1 MLIIYPRRNLSV
13 TQTEH
18 CLNFCCEIGRQL
30 LRNGAEIYRVEDSAR
45 RILAAYGYAHTEVF
59 AIPSCIIINI
69 EENGHNYTKSVRIRS
84 TTNDLDKLERLNAL
98 SRSVC
103 AQRPPLDT
111 AEEQLHNIMLD
122 PPHPKWLLYIAHGMA
137 AGFFTLF
144 WGGTPLDAVISFVCG
159 MAVFFVTRAMSRRD
173 ANFFFTNILASMVIA
188 AITQLLLLASLRFH
202 QDMVIIGAIM
212 LLVPGIAITNVMR
225 DVLAGDFLTALSK
238 FAEVIIVAVAIA
250 VGIGIPLA
258 LGQMLPGGF

>member
-1 MLIIYPRRNLSV
+1 LI
-13 TQTEH
+13 QAEH
-18 CLNFCCEIGRQL
+18 CLNFCCEIGRHL

-45 RILAAYGYAHTEVF
+45 RILAAYGFAHTEVF
-59 AIPSCIIINI
+59 AIPSCIIITI
-69 EENGHNYTKSVRIRS
+69 EENGRNYTKSVRIRS
-84 TTNDLDKLERLNAL
+84 TATDLDKLERLNAL
-98 SRSVC
+98 SRTVC
-103 AQRPPLDT
+103 AQRPPLES
-111 AEEQLHNIMLD
+111 AEEQLHRIILD
-122 PPHPKWLLYIAHGMA
+122 PPHPKWLLYPAHGVA

-144 WGGTPLDAVISFVCG
+144 WGGTPLDAVISFFCG

-188 AITQLLLLASLRFH
+188 AITQLLLPLGIPFH

-225 DVLAGDFLTALSK
+225 DILAGDFLTALSK

-250 VGIGIPLA
+250 VGIAIPLGITQLI
-258 LGQMLPGGF
+258 LGGM